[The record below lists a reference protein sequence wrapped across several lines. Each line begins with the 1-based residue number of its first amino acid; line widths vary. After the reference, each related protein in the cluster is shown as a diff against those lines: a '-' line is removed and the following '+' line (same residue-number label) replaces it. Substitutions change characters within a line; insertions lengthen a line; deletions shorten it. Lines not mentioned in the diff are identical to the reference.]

1 MKMNNRYFKTVAF
14 MSVLLLSLT
23 SLFTSCVR
31 EPIDIDSSSNTF
43 DLVIRPRW
51 IELEKRPTGF
61 TAIIYP
67 TNGGQPKT
75 YTSNNVD
82 SMVVKLP
89 AGGYRVLVYNQTE
102 AEYSSIS
109 FRHMDSYYDCQISLT
124 ESTKPCNYKI
134 KANSMF
140 ANEPAEFA
148 SDCCNEL
155 YVDPKDIE
163 IARRDK
169 QRLHKVLTMK
179 PHVIIST
186 LYVKLR
192 VKGIYNGYGVEGC
205 IDGLAGCVFP
215 VYFDA
220 GDNLASEVITQWKPS
235 YDGISSEWGWY
246 EGKVRVGGMPGA
258 SLYLT
263 SGASIETTTVSA
275 DPVLSRAGSRSE
287 NDPTFKPE
295 DIYLHMR
302 VMLVDLKTI
311 HEQSFPVGDL
321 IVRNNNSP
329 LVLDLLLDE
338 PNILDLPYAKPA
350 DGSGTSGFTADVE
363 GWNYVGNDIVF

>member
-14 MSVLLLSLT
+14 MSMLLLSLT

-31 EPIDIDSSSNTF
+31 EPIDIDSNSNSF

-67 TNGGQPKT
+67 TNGGEAKT
-75 YTSNNVD
+75 YVSNNVD

-89 AGGYRVLVYNQTE
+89 AGGYRVLIYNQTE

-109 FRHMDSYYDCQISLT
+109 FRHMDSYYDSQISLT
-124 ESTKPCNYKI
+124 ENPDPCNYSI
-134 KANSMF
+134 KPNSF
-140 ANEPAEFA
+140 WANEPAEFA
-148 SDCCNEL
+148 ADCCNEL

-169 QRLHKVLTMK
+169 QRIHKVLTMK

-192 VKGIYNGYGVEGC
+192 VKGVYNGYSMSGC
-205 IDGLAGCVFP
+205 IDGLAGSVFP

-220 GDNLASEVITQWKPS
+220 GENLASVPITTWKAT
-235 YDGISSEWGWY
+235 YDGLSSEWGWY

-263 SGASIETTTVSA
+263 SGASIETNTISA
-275 DPVLSRAGSRSE
+275 DPGLSRASRSE

-295 DIYLHMR
+295 DVYLHMR
-302 VMLVDLKTI
+302 VLLVDLKTI
-311 HEQSFPVGDL
+311 YEYTFPVGDL
-321 IVRNNNSP
+321 ITRNNNSP
-329 LVLDLLLDE
+329 LVLDLLLDD
-338 PNILDLPYAKPA
+338 PNYLELPYVKPA
-350 DGSGTSGFTADVE
+350 DGSGTSGFNADVE
-363 GWNYVGNDIVF
+363 GWNYTESTIRF